1 MTSRR
6 PAIPPPTTPPS
17 RSSSARASAP
27 HVNGAPEPSGAPV
40 RLTGVAADQ
49 AVRWRQGDRGMRVST
64 RLGQASLLACS
75 LLLAIGCS
83 MRTSGTPAG
92 QPSNG
97 ASPAPAAREPSTGP
111 SSIPSGI
118 EGVTEAGPQ
127 CPSVSPGAACPD
139 KAISATVAVLD
150 PTGTEIARFT
160 SSADGAFRIAL
171 QPGTYTLTEIVS
183 VAGTPPSLKPTRVS
197 VLPGQYVRVALLFD
211 TGIR

>member
-1 MTSRR
+1 M
-6 PAIPPPTTPPS
+6 
-17 RSSSARASAP
+17 AP
-27 HVNGAPEPSGAPV
+27 
-40 RLTGVAADQ
+40 
-49 AVRWRQGDRGMRVST
+49 GDRGMRVST

-83 MRTSGTPAG
+83 MPTSGTPAG

-97 ASPAPAAREPSTGP
+97 ASPALAGREPSTGP
-111 SSIPSGI
+111 STSQGPMSPGATFGPFSISSGI

-127 CPSVSPGAACPD
+127 CPTVSPGAACPD

-150 PTGTEIARFT
+150 PTGTEITRFT
-160 SSADGAFRIAL
+160 SSADGTFRIAL

-197 VLPGQYVRVALLFD
+197 VLPGHYVRVALLFD